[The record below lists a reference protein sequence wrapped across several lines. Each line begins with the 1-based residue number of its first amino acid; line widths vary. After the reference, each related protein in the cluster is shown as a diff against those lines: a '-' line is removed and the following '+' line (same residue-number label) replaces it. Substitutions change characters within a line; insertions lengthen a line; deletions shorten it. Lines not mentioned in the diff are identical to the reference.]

1 MGQEGGG
8 DEAQQE
14 VSPPVTLRPL
24 PLPRSVIKSLDTL
37 YGMDRYDAFKIKLGI
52 SPSYSLRRNT
62 FTCSSDISWSSYAM
76 GQRQR
81 SVLPHWRRRLMV
93 VFPIRFKH
101 RRRDWQSIRAD
112 AIWRSDINW
121 VIMDYLVSEGYPA
134 AAEKFAQETNLPG
147 PVDHESICER
157 VRVRT
162 AIHSGNV
169 KEAIQMVNEIDP
181 EVSRPTSLSSAYM
194 MNS

>member
-14 VSPPVTLRPL
+14 VSKSVMLRPL

-37 YGMDRYDAFKIKLGI
+37 HDMDRYDAFKIKLGI

-62 FTCSSDISWSSYAM
+62 FTCTSDISGSFHAM

-93 VFPIRFKH
+93 VFPIRVKH
-101 RRRDWQSIRAD
+101 RKRDWQNMKAD
-112 AIWRSDINW
+112 ATLRSDINW

-147 PVDHESICER
+147 PVDHESIRER
-157 VRVRT
+157 VRVRS

-181 EVSRPTSLSSAYM
+181 EVSLPNLPSSHYM